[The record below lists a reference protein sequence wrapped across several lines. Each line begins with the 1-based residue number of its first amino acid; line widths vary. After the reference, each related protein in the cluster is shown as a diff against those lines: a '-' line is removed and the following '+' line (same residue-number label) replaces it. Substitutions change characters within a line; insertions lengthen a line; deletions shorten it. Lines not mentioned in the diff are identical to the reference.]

1 MDDEMKNL
9 MKEFSKLS
17 EEFSKDKFNDLDE
30 KMKLTFDQMSE
41 ELDRNI
47 ELLKRFQIE
56 ERHDLISKRL
66 EKLKSDQLKYDDQLK
81 NRSVRNDS
89 LAEVGSKIKQELDN
103 IKKDYSDLLKENS
116 NLSEPYHLDKMEQKF
131 DQLSEKL
138 SQQSTENKR
147 NRKLSEEI
155 KKEMREWSIAIAFG
169 CSP

>member
-1 MDDEMKNL
+1 MLDNNTDNWEKQQLSKDIVQKKDKLNKLLNSVKENNLKKSDLNKSFAGQDSILLAKQNQIQELLDRIMDDEMKNL

-89 LAEVGSKIKQELDN
+89 LAEVGSKIKQN
-103 IKKDYSDLLKENS
+103 WTI
-116 NLSEPYHLDKMEQKF
+116 
-131 DQLSEKL
+131 
-138 SQQSTENKR
+138 
-147 NRKLSEEI
+147 
-155 KKEMREWSIAIAFG
+155 
-169 CSP
+169 